1 MVTENMIAIINSTTM
16 KRMKTL
22 AEHMRVLEGS
32 RMRTGPSRRRRR
44 RRRRMGQHGHEQ
56 AASEKKGWGPCSA
69 SG

>member
-32 RMRTGPSRRRRR
+32 KMRTGPSRRRRR
-44 RRRRMGQHGHEQ
+44 RRRRRMGQHGLEQ
-56 AASEKKGWGPCSA
+56 AASEKN
-69 SG
+69 

>member
-22 AEHMRVLEGS
+22 AEHMRVLEAS
-32 RMRTGPSRRRRR
+32 KMRTGPSRRR

-56 AASEKKGWGPCSA
+56 AASEKN
-69 SG
+69 